1 MLEKSGSEVRK
12 RKGRKNRRSLNT
24 EEHILLIAT
33 ELFSRNGFTTTT
45 TRQLCAATG
54 LSASSIYYHYGNKMG
69 LYLSALKWASEGRVQ
84 QFEEILEQS
93 VDPIKNLRS
102 LVDAFVSF
110 CAEEPVLVKLIK
122 REQLEENPDTVD
134 ALTNSP
140 LARMAAIMLEI
151 ICKLPTKEDPS
162 MVVASLMGLVVHR
175 YEARMSWSHLE
186 GFGVGVLDPK
196 AVGEH
201 VFNVLLKGILGDDG

>member
-1 MLEKSGSEVRK
+1 MLEKSGSEVAK
-12 RKGRKNRRSLNT
+12 KGRKNHRSSNT
-24 EEHILLIAT
+24 GEHILLTST
-33 ELFSRNGFTTTT
+33 ELFSRQGFAATT

-54 LSASSIYYHYGNKMG
+54 LSASSIYYHYGSKMG
-69 LYLSALKWASEGRVQ
+69 LYLSALKWASEGRVH
-84 QFEEILEQS
+84 QFEDILEQS
-93 VDPIKNLRS
+93 VDPIESLRS

-134 ALTNSP
+134 ALTKSP

-175 YEARMSWSHLE
+175 YEARMSWSRLE
-186 GFGVGVLDPK
+186 GFGGGVLDPK

-201 VFNVLLKGILGDDG
+201 VFNVLLKGILGEGG